1 MLLNKK
7 GEYLSFKEG
16 KEGGR
21 EGEEE
26 GRSTGNSHE
35 TIFLYLRAIRK

>member
-7 GEYLSFKEG
+7 GEYLSSKEG

-21 EGEEE
+21 EKRKE

-35 TIFLYLRAIRK
+35 TIFFNLRAIRK